1 MILLIGGAGFVGFH
15 TIARLQDEGYDRKDM
30 VVFDNFSLGKP
41 DHLAGINII
50 TGDITR
56 PLYVDNAMKDIDIIY
71 HLAAIKEVPY
81 SVAHP
86 IETNL
91 VNVCGTLNV
100 LEAARKM
107 NSKVIYAS
115 AASVF
120 GRPRYMPIDEE
131 HPTNPESPYGASKLA
146 GEKYCGSYYHSY
158 GLPTVILRYT
168 NVYGKGMTSRNVIEA
183 FVDNAL
189 KNKPL
194 VLQAGGEQ
202 KKQFTHVRDI
212 SQANVL
218 ALKKNIKHGTFN
230 IAGERPVAVK
240 ELAAIVKSFIE
251 SANIVIEKRR
261 VGDIVAEDLH
271 ISIENAK
278 KELEYEPEISI
289 EEGVKEYVNWK
300 KSEA

>member
-15 TIARLQDEGYDRKDM
+15 TISRLEEAGYDRKDIA
-30 VVFDNFSLGKP
+30 VFDNFSLGRP
-41 DHLAGINII
+41 DHLAGVNII

-56 PLYVDNAMKDIDIIY
+56 PEDVDTAMKDSEVVF

-100 LEAARKM
+100 LEAARKS
-107 NSKVIYAS
+107 NSRVIYAS
-115 AASVF
+115 AASVY
-120 GRPRYMPIDEE
+120 GTPRYLPIDEH

-146 GEKYCGSYYHSY
+146 GEKYCGAYYYSY
-158 GLPTVILRYT
+158 GLPTVCLRYT

-189 KNKPL
+189 KGKPL

-202 KKQFTHVRDI
+202 KKQFTHVKDV

-218 ALKKNIKHGTFN
+218 ALKTNLKHGTFN

-240 ELAAIVKSFIE
+240 ELASIVKSFIK
-251 SANIVIEKRR
+251 SANIVIEEKRT
-261 VGDIVAEDLH
+261 GDIVAEDLH
-271 ISIENAK
+271 ISIEKAK
-278 KELEYEPEISI
+278 KELGYKPKISI
-289 EEGVKEYVNWK
+289 EEGVKEYVEWK
-300 KSEA
+300 KSKA